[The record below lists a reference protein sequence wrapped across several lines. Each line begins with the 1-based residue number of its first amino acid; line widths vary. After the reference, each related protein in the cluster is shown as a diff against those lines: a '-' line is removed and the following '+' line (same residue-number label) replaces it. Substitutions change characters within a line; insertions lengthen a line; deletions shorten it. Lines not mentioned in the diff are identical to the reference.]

1 MSCCTKNL
9 PLFLRIVSD
18 QTLIFF
24 FQFFQFF
31 IFVIISSVT
40 SFNAGS
46 QNSIKSKSLS
56 FLTVSLISKLYCSSW
71 SEFCQFCQCK
81 FVTDFL
87 SFHLS
92 LSVLISHQATCRLS
106 AWLCRFRKTA
116 KVPPSLWRP
125 SSRSW
130 WCVGNWRTISAFTTR
145 NTTEWRVGREFESF
159 FDLGVV

>member
-18 QTLIFF
+18 QTLIF
-24 FQFFQFF
+24 FFQFF

-71 SEFCQFCQCK
+71 SEFCQCK

-87 SFHLS
+87 SFYLS